1 MIADPILCMYLH
13 NNLFFYI
20 IIQLLP
26 SKLKLFLNSL
36 NIVYR
41 RIEKTAVYE
50 IILQLY
56 QETWVQGLNDPNN
69 LARQNMTDQMLHLV
83 CMLCYPHMHGGIKS
97 EKSSI

>member
-1 MIADPILCMYLH
+1 M
-13 NNLFFYI
+13 
-20 IIQLLP
+20 
-26 SKLKLFLNSL
+26 
-36 NIVYR
+36 YR

-83 CMLCYPHMHGGIKS
+83 SKYYLINQSK
-97 EKSSI
+97 